1 MTILTRVTGKV
12 FGSEAPADEIG
23 VFGSAKDGHPT
34 NSSDVATIQSYSNDA
49 YLKGWGSGI
58 VSAQNFPPMEEVT
71 GVLKTISYQTCYA
84 LQSGVP
90 IYDAGTEYGAGDIVK
105 VPNGVQLDFYIAQRD
120 ATTHDHTPNI
130 NKWGDPLFWQKAIIV
145 GDREIGVP
153 QISLQMTGDLPDGYI
168 DLNGGTVSKNG
179 VYATLYSIYLDNY
192 AIEGRPAPDG
202 EFRLPDFTDCY
213 LCGGTTAGYIAPKLP
228 NPNLSTNTTGAHTH
242 TRGTMNITGA
252 IAVSGWGNT
261 VKTDKSGSIFSRYS
275 TAETGKPTI
284 GGDGDVDNDYKFGIY
299 FNASKNWTGETQ
311 SNGAHSHSIV
321 VGNSIYTGSANEV
334 KTKGIKLR
342 VFTRYK

>member
-145 GDREIGVP
+145 GDREIGIP
-153 QISLQMTGDLPDGYI
+153 QISLQMTGDLPAGYI
-168 DLNGGTVSKNG
+168 DLNGGTVSKTG
-179 VYATLYSIYLDNY
+179 DFATLYSIYLDDY
-192 AIEGRPAPDG
+192 AIEGLPAPDG
-202 EFRLPDFTDCY
+202 EFRLPNFTDCY
-213 LCGGTTAGYIAPKLP
+213 LCGGTTAGYVDAGLP
-228 NPNLSTNTTGAHTH
+228 DLKLSTSQSGSHHHTGTTGNQNHDHRHTFPKMGSTNDDSPSANYTRVQTGHDAQVGTISTSTQNASHQHSFTTDDNGSHQH
-242 TRGTMNITGA
+242 TIISASPFVGSA
-252 IAVSGWGNT
+252 ST
-261 VKTDKSGSIFSRYS
+261 VK
-275 TAETGKPTI
+275 
-284 GGDGDVDNDYKFGIY
+284 VD
-299 FNASKNWTGETQ
+299 
-311 SNGAHSHSIV
+311 
-321 VGNSIYTGSANEV
+321 
-334 KTKGIKLR
+334 GIKVR

>member
-34 NSSDVATIQSYSNDA
+34 LNSDVATIQSYSNDA

-130 NKWGDPLFWQKAIIV
+130 NKWGDPSFWQKAIIV

-168 DLNGGTVSKNG
+168 DLNGGTVSKTG
-179 VYATLYSIYLDNY
+179 DFATLYSIYLDNY
-192 AIEGRPAPDG
+192 AIDGQPAPDG
-202 EFRLPDFTDCY
+202 EFRLPNFTDCY

-228 NPNLSTNTTGAHTH
+228 NPNLSTSSAGAHTH
-242 TRGTMNITGA
+242 TA
-252 IAVSGWGNT
+252 
-261 VKTDKSGSIFSRYS
+261 
-275 TAETGKPTI
+275 
-284 GGDGDVDNDYKFGIY
+284 
-299 FNASKNWTGETQ
+299 Q
-311 SNGAHSHSIV
+311 SNGAHYHGTWGEAGSGGAPYGIYKSGNYKGSNGDSDSDNDIYKTSTDGAHTHKTTSNGAHTHTIV
-321 VGNSIYTGSANEV
+321 VGNSIYSGGANEV
-334 KTKGIKLR
+334 KPKGIKLR

>member
-34 NSSDVATIQSYSNDA
+34 NSPDVATIQSYSNDA

-58 VSAQNFPPMEEVT
+58 VSTQNFPPMEEVT

-145 GDREIGVP
+145 GDRDIGVP
-153 QISLQMTGDLPDGYI
+153 QITLNPVSLPVNYVWLEGQYYLKDDYP
-168 DLNGGTVSKNG
+168 
-179 VYATLYSIYLDNY
+179 TLWSIYGTTYKLSGDTDNT
-192 AIEGRPAPDG
+192 R
-202 EFRLPDFTDCY
+202 FRLPDFRNKYICGLSISGDQTD
-213 LCGGTTAGYIAPKLP
+213 TTMGYVDAGLP
-228 NPNLSTNTTGAHTH
+228 DLKLSTSQSGSHHHTGKTGNQNHDHRHTFPKMGSTNDDSPAANYSRVQTGHDAQVGTVSTSVQNASHQHSFTTDDNGSHQHTIISASPFV
-242 TRGTMNITGA
+242 GSA
-252 IAVSGWGNT
+252 ST
-261 VKTDKSGSIFSRYS
+261 VK
-275 TAETGKPTI
+275 
-284 GGDGDVDNDYKFGIY
+284 VD
-299 FNASKNWTGETQ
+299 
-311 SNGAHSHSIV
+311 
-321 VGNSIYTGSANEV
+321 
-334 KTKGIKLR
+334 GIKVR
-342 VFTRYK
+342 VYTRYQ